1 MRWVAAALP
10 LFALAGCASPERDL
24 ARLWP
29 GSRDAIRVTI
39 DGREQRDPLP
49 WRVVEGVFSDGVTTV
64 RESFAR
70 GPRGGVRWGLRVEGL
85 VAGRD
90 LLLRVPVRAADGSPM
105 ALAVNGSPLAAG
117 FGEDEAV
124 VHLAR
129 DEATFIDLRVQP

>member
-1 MRWVAAALP
+1 M
-10 LFALAGCASPERDL
+10 
-24 ARLWP
+24 
-29 GSRDAIRVTI
+29 TI

-49 WRVVEGVFSDGVTTV
+49 WRAVDGVFSDGVTTV
-64 RESFAR
+64 RESYAR
-70 GPRGGVRWGLRVEGL
+70 GPRGEVRWGLRVEGL

-90 LLLRVPVRAADGSPM
+90 LLLRVPVRAADGSPL
-105 ALAVNGSPLAAG
+105 ALAVNGSPLEAG